1 MICDLVASMA
11 KLNAAQKQG
20 ADVAA
25 AALEAFWATVAQ
37 SYPEIE
43 TGDLAPDLV
52 VALRDSAEKA
62 VNSWIEWNLPMFV
75 EDQNVV
81 VQPGL

>member
-1 MICDLVASMA
+1 MA
-11 KLNAAQKQG
+11 KLNAAQKQGG

-52 VALRDSAEKA
+52 VALRDSAGKA
-62 VNSWIEWNLPMFV
+62 VNSWIEWSLPMFI
-75 EDQNVV
+75 EDQNEV